1 MDGRSIRLNAITA
14 LWCVVRFQGTTMTK
28 TICKNTTERAGRA
41 AVGGAAA
48 FVALCATL
56 FAGGVLSHGD
66 VTPQPVNTD
75 GLEALEDW
83 VEENPYRGNEL
94 AIEIGTSAYAQNCAR
109 CHGLDAVS
117 GGITPDLR
125 ALNDEFEWD
134 TKAQSDEWF
143 IQRVRHGAVVQGRV
157 YMPPF
162 EGILSQ
168 EAMWAIRAYLD
179 TRMLDE

>member
-1 MDGRSIRLNAITA
+1 M
-14 LWCVVRFQGTTMTK
+14 TMTAETGK
-28 TICKNTTERAGRA
+28 TGGKALGT
-41 AVGGAAA
+41 GAALLA
-48 FVALCATL
+48 ALCAAI
-56 FAGGVLSHGD
+56 FAANVWSHGD
-66 VTPQPVNTD
+66 VTPQPVDTE
-75 GLEALEDW
+75 GLDALQEW

-134 TKAQSDEWF
+134 SKAQSDEWF

>member
-1 MDGRSIRLNAITA
+1 MNRKATSVL
-14 LWCVVRFQGTTMTK
+14 
-28 TICKNTTERAGRA
+28 
-41 AVGGAAA
+41 AA
-48 FVALCATL
+48 FVMLCGASYHALVVA
-56 FAGGVLSHGD
+56 HGD

-75 GLEALEDW
+75 GLDELEEW
-83 VEENPYRGNEL
+83 VEENPYRGNEK
-94 AIEIGTSAYAQNCAR
+94 AVEIGTSAYAQNCAR

-125 ALNDEFEWD
+125 MLNDEFEWD
-134 TKAQSDEWF
+134 SKAASDEWF

-179 TRMLDE
+179 TRPME

>member
-1 MDGRSIRLNAITA
+1 MKIY
-14 LWCVVRFQGTTMTK
+14 K
-28 TICKNTTERAGRA
+28 
-41 AVGGAAA
+41 
-48 FVALCATL
+48 
-56 FAGGVLSHGD
+56 GGVLAAAVMICGALYQMTGWAHGD
-66 VTPQPVNTD
+66 VTPQPVNTE
-75 GLEALEDW
+75 GLDALENW
-83 VEENPYRGNEL
+83 VEENPYRGNDL

-125 ALNDEFEWD
+125 LLNDEFEWD
-134 TKAQSDEWF
+134 SPAQSDEWF

-179 TRMLDE
+179 TRPLED

>member
-1 MDGRSIRLNAITA
+1 MQKCIPNYLGVLKMKKVI
-14 LWCVVRFQGTTMTK
+14 
-28 TICKNTTERAGRA
+28 
-41 AVGGAAA
+41 GASL
-48 FVALCATL
+48 VLCAGL
-56 FAGGVLSHGD
+56 FNFYAWGHGD

-75 GLEALEDW
+75 GLDKIEDW
-83 VEENPYRGNEL
+83 VEENPYRGNDL

-125 ALNDEFEWD
+125 ALNDEFEWAS
-134 TKAQSDEWF
+134 KSESDEWF

-179 TRMLDE
+179 TRPMDD

>member
-1 MDGRSIRLNAITA
+1 MDTGKFRQLAI
-14 LWCVVRFQGTTMTK
+14 L
-28 TICKNTTERAGRA
+28 
-41 AVGGAAA
+41 AAA
-48 FVALCATL
+48 SF
-56 FAGGVLSHGD
+56 LSVDLYGHGD

-75 GLEALEDW
+75 SLEPIPGW
-83 VEENPYRGNEL
+83 VEQNPYRGDPD

-125 ALNDEFEWD
+125 KLNDEFDWAD
-134 TKAQSDEWF
+134 KAESDEWY
-143 IQRVRHGAVVQGRV
+143 IGRVRHGAVIDGRV

-179 TRMLDE
+179 TRPYEE

>member
-1 MDGRSIRLNAITA
+1 MKANKTTA
-14 LWCVVRFQGTTMTK
+14 
-28 TICKNTTERAGRA
+28 A
-41 AVGGAAA
+41 
-48 FVALCATL
+48 ALCAAVTTL
-56 FAGGVLSHGD
+56 TALLFNMGAWAHGD

-75 GLEALEDW
+75 ALDALGDW
-83 VEENPYRGNEL
+83 VEENPYRGNDD
-94 AIEIGTSAYAQNCAR
+94 AIQIGTSAYAQNCAR

-117 GGITPDLR
+117 GGMTPDLR
-125 ALNDEFEWD
+125 MLNDEFEWSS
-134 TKAQSDEWF
+134 KAESDEWF

-179 TRMLDE
+179 TRPYED